1 MPKILMLVLALLMST
16 AWLTA
21 QEYPQSGSSQ
31 TGTEASGQTT
41 VQGCLQGSNG
51 SYALMADSGT
61 SYQLQGDTS
70 NLSKHVGNEVQITGT
85 PSGAGSSSNATSPN
99 AGTSTGGSQETLMV
113 NNVKRISKSCGNTS
127 KY

>member
-1 MPKILMLVLALLMST
+1 MPKTLMLVLALLMST
-16 AWLTA
+16 ACLTA

-51 SYALMADSGT
+51 SYALMTDSGT
-61 SYQLQGDTS
+61 SYPLQGDTS
-70 NLSKHVGNEVQITGT
+70 KLSKHVGNEVQITGT
-85 PSGAGSSSNATSPN
+85 PSEAGSSRNATSPN
-99 AGTSTGGSQETLMV
+99 AGTSNGGSQETLRV
-113 NNVKRISKSCGNTS
+113 NNLKRISKSCSNTS